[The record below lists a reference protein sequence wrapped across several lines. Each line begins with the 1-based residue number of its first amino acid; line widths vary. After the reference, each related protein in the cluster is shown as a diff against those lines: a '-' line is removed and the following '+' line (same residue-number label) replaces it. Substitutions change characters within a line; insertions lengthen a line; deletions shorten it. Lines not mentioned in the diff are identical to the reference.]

1 MMKKHQTFKEL
12 TTLLQLMFTLTS
24 VLFLHNKWQQNEHDT
39 HLYDS
44 SLWKYSTHQ
53 TCYAMYQSTKNIY
66 NCNCENREKHQLKHK
81 SPICCICAWKS
92 AYCVRTKERG
102 GHQREGG
109 TTESDGYLY
118 SVGEILS
125 KHKGIGIRLNNIQ
138 YGVRRNESCWLVPVN
153 SDKFEMNFSM
163 QNKDQSSL
171 IMRINFNRLLR
182 PRNDHYDFI
191 HLDNK

>member
-1 MMKKHQTFKEL
+1 MTSRRNILFRGTQELKIQHKAAPKLTWTHICRIFSAKTETQTFKEL
-12 TTLLQLMFTLTS
+12 TTLLRLMFTLTS

-53 TCYAMYQSTKNIY
+53 TCFAMYQSTKNIY
-66 NCNCENREKHQLKHK
+66 NCNCENREKHRLKHK

-109 TTESDGYLY
+109 
-118 SVGEILS
+118 
-125 KHKGIGIRLNNIQ
+125 
-138 YGVRRNESCWLVPVN
+138 RRGGRDYWVWWLPLQCWWN
-153 SDKFEMNFSM
+153 S
-163 QNKDQSSL
+163 QQTQ
-171 IMRINFNRLLR
+171 R
-182 PRNDHYDFI
+182 
-191 HLDNK
+191 